1 MEPYWNVND
10 DQRQDVLYYS
20 CINGTIL
27 ECKQRNRKKEEHTK
41 ERINGTI
48 LECKRLF
55 SSPNRAR

>member
-48 LECKRLF
+48 LECKHSLL
-55 SSPNRAR
+55 SK